1 MARRT
6 LSDRR
11 KAFMRGHVSEYCAA
25 LFLLLKGY
33 RIAALRFRTKSGE
46 VDIIAR
52 KGDLVAFVEVKAR
65 RTTQDAVFAVDAS
78 TQRRI
83 RNASLFWLSRQ
94 QDAARLSLR
103 YDIIAVSP
111 WGRSRHFP
119 DAF

>member
-25 LFLLLKGY
+25 AFLLLRGY
-33 RIAALRFRTKSGE
+33 RILALRFKTKSGE

-52 KGDLVAFVEVKAR
+52 KGDLIAFIEVKAR
-65 RTTQDAVFAVDAS
+65 RRTLDAVFAVDAT

-83 RNASLFWLSRQ
+83 RNASLLWLSRQ
-94 QDAARLSLR
+94 KDAPRLSLR

-111 WGRSRHFP
+111 WGRSTHFA